1 MKTKS
6 KKIRLLSSD
15 QPLKCEAK
23 KWILVLIPLKAYIL
37 NRSLFDVNYLKGN
50 LKYFPPPRNFE
61 NSALTPIE
69 LLFGLAFRFIFKNL

>member
-6 KKIRLLSSD
+6 KKTRLLSSD

-37 NRSLFDVNYLKGN
+37 NRSLFYVIYLKSN
-50 LKYFPPPRNFE
+50 LKYFSPPRNFE

-69 LLFGLAFRFIFKNL
+69 LLFGLAFRFIFKDL

>member
-6 KKIRLLSSD
+6 KKNTTSLINPENVK
-15 QPLKCEAK
+15 QK

-37 NRSLFDVNYLKGN
+37 NCGLFYVIYLKGN
-50 LKYFPPPRNFE
+50 LKYFSPPRNFE

-69 LLFGLAFRFIFKNL
+69 LLFGLAFRFIFKDL